1 MSNIKS
7 QIESLLFI
15 AGKPL
20 AAKDIVRL
28 VEEKISVKDAHAAV
42 DELIKD
48 YQDKNGGV
56 RIIKSASEAQMVTGG
71 DNAAVI
77 QNFIKAETTAE
88 LTKPSIEALTIIAYR
103 GPITKWELERIRGIN
118 CSLILRNLLIRGLIE
133 EISEKRTV
141 TYVVSMEFLQHMGY
155 DRVDILP
162 DYVAL
167 HEHAL
172 LSALMKQEG

>member
-1 MSNIKS
+1 MNIPTRNLEA
-7 QIESLLFI
+7 ILFA
-15 AGKPL
+15 AGKPMTKKQL
-20 AAKDIVRL
+20 QRVLSIDDASLREVLDQIAQHLNTEGSGVRL
-28 VEEKISVKDAHAAV
+28 FESALDVALVTNPDAADVVRDVLQKD
-42 DELIKD
+42 
-48 YQDKNGGV
+48 
-56 RIIKSASEAQMVTGG
+56 VTG
-71 DNAAVI
+71 
-77 QNFIKAETTAE
+77 E
-88 LTKPSIEALTIIAYR
+88 LTKPSIETLAIIAYR
-103 GPITKWELERIRGIN
+103 GPITKPELEQVRGVN